1 MKEKGI
7 LETPLGDIRVAEGED
22 LRTPGNGYTNR
33 TPSVHHDVKLDV
45 RPKRRKTTDVH
56 HDVKLDVRPK
66 RRKTTVVR
74 EDVKLR

>member
-1 MKEKGI
+1 MTTRRTHERTKGKGTSAI
-7 LETPLGDIRVAEGED
+7 PLGDIRVAEGKD

-33 TPSVHHDVKLDV
+33 TTS
-45 RPKRRKTTDVH
+45 TDVH
-56 HDVKLDVRPK
+56 HDDKLDVRPK